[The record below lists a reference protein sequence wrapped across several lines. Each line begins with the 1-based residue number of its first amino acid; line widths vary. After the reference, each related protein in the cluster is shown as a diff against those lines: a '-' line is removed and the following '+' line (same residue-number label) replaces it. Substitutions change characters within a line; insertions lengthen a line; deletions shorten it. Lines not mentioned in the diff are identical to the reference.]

1 MRLEL
6 SCHDRAASYDDVLN
20 SLFSC
25 TQHKVDCVSV
35 PHGYM
40 KIVSEFSEDIDISAL
55 IDFPYGLSETEI
67 RIHSIILAI
76 RKGCKYIDLVLNG
89 FDIENKN
96 WSSIRK
102 DVKSCLSVCKSSNV
116 KFRPIIEYRIFKSKD
131 MLELCDFLY
140 SLGIDVVITSTG
152 TIVDDVTDN
161 VIMSK
166 EVELK
171 TGIFSIICSNISST
185 EQVKMLKDSDIYGVR
200 IMSASILKFF
210 FENGV

>member
-6 SCHDRAASYDDVLN
+6 SCHDKAANYEDVLN

-25 TQHKVDCVSV
+25 TQHSVDCISV

-40 KIVSEFSEDIDISAL
+40 KIVSQFNDHIDISAL

-76 RKGCKYIDLVLNG
+76 RKGCKYIDLVLNS
-89 FDIENKN
+89 FDVENKN

-102 DVKSCLSVCKSSNV
+102 DVKSCLSVCESSRV
-116 KFRPIIEYRIFKSKD
+116 GFRPIIEYRIFNPKEI
-131 MLELCDFLY
+131 LELCDFLY
-140 SLGIDVVITSTG
+140 SLGVDVIITSTG

-166 EVELK
+166 EIELK
-171 TGIFSIICSNISST
+171 TGIHSIICSNISSP
-185 EQVKMLKDSDIYGVR
+185 EQVKMLNNSDVYGIR
-200 IMSASILKFF
+200 LTSASILKFF

>member
-1 MRLEL
+1 
-6 SCHDRAASYDDVLN
+6 
-20 SLFSC
+20 
-25 TQHKVDCVSV
+25 
-35 PHGYM
+35 
-40 KIVSEFSEDIDISAL
+40 
-55 IDFPYGLSETEI
+55 
-67 RIHSIILAI
+67 
-76 RKGCKYIDLVLNG
+76 
-89 FDIENKN
+89 
-96 WSSIRK
+96 
-102 DVKSCLSVCKSSNV
+102 
-116 KFRPIIEYRIFKSKD
+116 